1 MTKVEL
7 KFALARPL
15 DTGLLRNV
23 VRARSVY
30 GIARIEPAPSLNA
43 LTVEYDASRLTEA
56 DVEAAL
62 RRAGIP
68 AETRAATAARA

>member
-7 KFALARPL
+7 NFALARPL
-15 DTGLLRNV
+15 DAGLLRNI
-23 VRARSVY
+23 VRARSLY
-30 GIARIEPAPSLNA
+30 GIARIQPAPSLDA
-43 LTVEYDASRLTEA
+43 LTVECDASRLTEA

-68 AETRAATAARA
+68 AELRTATVPQA

>member
-7 KFALARPL
+7 NFALARPL
-15 DTGLLRNV
+15 DAGLLRNI
-23 VRARSVY
+23 VRARTLY
-30 GIARIEPAPSLNA
+30 GIARIAPAQSLDA
-43 LTVEYDASRLTEA
+43 LEVEYDASRLTEA

-68 AETRAATAARA
+68 AELRAPGAAQV

>member
-7 KFALARPL
+7 NFALARPL
-15 DTGLLRNV
+15 DAALLRKIA
-23 VRARSVY
+23 RARAIY
-30 GIARIEPAPSLNA
+30 GIARIQPAPSLDA

-68 AETRAATAARA
+68 AELRAATAPRA